1 MARPLHSLEP
11 AHKVGPF
18 GDKQMKIQRE
28 QIICCMLLCV
38 ACGIVDAMGF
48 LRHGIF
54 AANMTGNT
62 VLLGISVADLQW
74 ARALDR
80 ATPLLVFFVGAMS
93 ARLLLT
99 RLGRRAWVPLLLEAA
114 LLVMA
119 LALLPDSK
127 WSLSL
132 ITFAMGIQSTAV
144 TQFAGVTLSTVVVT
158 STMARISEA
167 FADRLAAP
175 RRQPA
180 PASGVPPLPLYLL
193 TWGCYLTGALVAG
206 IGGAQSLVAMMGAAT
221 LVLAGALMTLTTG
234 FRS

>member
-1 MARPLHSLEP
+1 
-11 AHKVGPF
+11 
-18 GDKQMKIQRE
+18 MKTKRD
-28 QIICCMLLCV
+28 QILCCMLLCV

-62 VLLGISVADLQW
+62 VLLGISLAKLQW
-74 ARALDR
+74 ASALDR
-80 ATPLLVFFVGAMS
+80 AAPLAVFFVGAML

-99 RLGRRAWVPLLLEAA
+99 HTGRRPWIPLLLEAT

-132 ITFAMGIQSTAV
+132 ITLAMGIQSTAV

-167 FADRLAAP
+167 FADQLGRARAAAP
-175 RRQPA
+175 VAASPA
-180 PASGVPPLPLYLL
+180 LPLYLL
-193 TWGCYLTGALVAG
+193 TWACYLCGALLAG
-206 IGGAQSLVAMMGAAT
+206 IGGAQSLAAMVGAAV
-221 LVLAGALMTLTTG
+221 LVLGAAGMTG
-234 FRS
+234 KR

>member
-1 MARPLHSLEP
+1 
-11 AHKVGPF
+11 
-18 GDKQMKIQRE
+18 MKAQRE

-99 RLGRRAWVPLLLEAA
+99 HLGRRAWVPLLLEAA

-132 ITFAMGIQSTAV
+132 ITLAMGIQSTAV

-167 FADRLAAP
+167 FADRLGAP
-175 RRQPA
+175 RREPA
-180 PASGVPPLPLYLL
+180 PASAPPSLPLYLL
-193 TWGCYLTGALVAG
+193 TWGCYLAGALVAG
-206 IGGAQSLVAMMGAAT
+206 IGGAQSLAAMTGAAT

-234 FRS
+234 SRS

>member
-1 MARPLHSLEP
+1 
-11 AHKVGPF
+11 
-18 GDKQMKIQRE
+18 MKTKRD
-28 QIICCMLLCV
+28 QILCCMLLCV

-62 VLLGISVADLQW
+62 VLLGISLAKLQW
-74 ARALDR
+74 ASALDR
-80 ATPLLVFFVGAMS
+80 AAPLAVFFVGAML

-99 RLGRRAWVPLLLEAA
+99 HTGRRPWIPLLLEAT

-132 ITFAMGIQSTAV
+132 ITLAMGIQSTAV

-158 STMARISEA
+158 STLARISEA
-167 FADRLAAP
+167 FADHLGQP
-175 RRQPA
+175 RDAPA
-180 PASGVPPLPLYLL
+180 PVAASSALPLYVL
-193 TWGCYLTGALVAG
+193 TWVCYLTGALLAG
-206 IGGAQSLVAMMGAAT
+206 AGGAQSLAAMVGAAV
-221 LVLAGALMTLTTG
+221 LVLAAAAMT
-234 FRS
+234 RKR